1 MIKRESLQ
9 KKLAMA
15 AIAGMLM
22 LLLAASCV
30 AQTPLEMGGP
40 ENCTD
45 CSANASSSQ
54 ELDNTDLSN
63 LSIRQDLEAPE
74 LVSPSGIQNT
84 GKLTYIWNGVGRSQN
99 YCLEVRDDRNNVVI
113 KQLYDALPAKTIY
126 SKTPSKSL
134 ASGVYTWRILCR
146 NRGHYQSSEW
156 MEFTVCASLPGK
168 ATLVSPKDT
177 IGSKNPTFVWMP
189 VTGCT
194 QYHLN
199 VAKAS
204 NPNVPIFDDVYNVED
219 VLSDT
224 EQVCSIGPVLLQDIE
239 PGIYYRWWI
248 QAINCKGEGT
258 GSYKNF
264 RYMNVSPGKST
275 PISPRGLISTDEPT
289 FTWTAASAA
298 TTYHLEVI
306 NYQDGIDVPVMED
319 ASIDANEVTIGSRC
333 SFILGTLPDDD
344 PVYYWR
350 IHASND
356 AGDGTW
362 SGWRYFET
370 MCALKPGTDKKK
382 ARMV

>member
-1 MIKRESLQ
+1 MIRRESLQ

-30 AQTPLEMGGP
+30 AQTPLEMSGP
-40 ENCTD
+40 ENCTN

-54 ELDNTDLSN
+54 DLGHTDLSTP
-63 LSIRQDLEAPE
+63 SIRQDLEAPE
-74 LVSPSGIQNT
+74 LVSPSEIQNT
-84 GKLTYIWNGVGRSQN
+84 GKLTYIWKGVDRSQN

-113 KQLYDALPAKTIY
+113 KQLYGALPARTIY

-156 MEFTVCASLPGK
+156 MEFTVCATLPSK

-177 IGSKNPTFVWMP
+177 IGSRNPTFVWMP

-194 QYHLN
+194 QYHLK

-204 NPNVPIFDDVYNVED
+204 NPNELIFEDVYNVED
-219 VLSDT
+219 VFSDT
-224 EQVCSIGPVLLQDIE
+224 EQVCSIGPVPLDLE

-248 QAINCKGEGT
+248 QAINCKGEGL

-306 NYQDGIDVPVMED
+306 NYHDGIDVPVMED

-350 IHASND
+350 VHASND
-356 AGDGTW
+356 AGDGAW

-370 MCALKPGTDKKK
+370 HCALKPGTDKKK
-382 ARMV
+382 ARMG